1 MTIVERAKNI
11 CLSPD
16 NEWTVIAAE
25 TTSTGGLLTG
35 YVVPLAAV
43 GAVAGF
49 IGGSFVGRS
58 MPFLGTYR
66 VPLVSGIVVAAF
78 SVVMAVV
85 GVFVLSL
92 VINALAPTFGGEKN
106 SAQAFKVAVYSYT
119 PAWVAGVL
127 QILPSLTVLIVLA
140 ALWALYLLYLGLPR
154 LMKCPQDKAM
164 GYTVVVVLCAIV
176 MMVVISTVT
185 VAIGGAGMMGAGA
198 LSRSITGTDPSRS
211 ITGTDAL
218 SRIMGGGA
226 AAPSSEV
233 QFDKNSPMGKLQALG
248 KKLEESGKKM
258 DAAEKSGDTA
268 GQVAAAFDGLGTLLG
283 GGRHVDPVPIDQLR
297 PFVPETFAGLP
308 KTSSN
313 AEKNGF
319 GGLAVSKAE
328 ATYSDKAGKSVTLE
342 VSDSGGVSGLVGLAG
357 WAGVQGEKEDDY
369 MSERTQKVGGRL
381 VHEKL
386 SKKGGDNEFGIVL
399 GDRFM
404 VSATGRG
411 VDLNTLKAA
420 VAGMDLGKLE
430 SMKDVG
436 VQK

>member
-1 MTIVERAKNI
+1 
-11 CLSPD
+11 
-16 NEWTVIAAE
+16 
-25 TTSTGGLLTG
+25 
-35 YVVPLAAV
+35 
-43 GAVAGF
+43 
-49 IGGSFVGRS
+49 
-58 MPFLGTYR
+58 
-66 VPLVSGIVVAAF
+66 
-78 SVVMAVV
+78 
-85 GVFVLSL
+85 
-92 VINALAPTFGGEKN
+92 
-106 SAQAFKVAVYSYT
+106 
-119 PAWVAGVL
+119 
-127 QILPSLTVLIVLA
+127 
-140 ALWALYLLYLGLPR
+140 
-154 LMKCPQDKAM
+154 
-164 GYTVVVVLCAIV
+164 VVVLCAIV
-176 MMVVISTVT
+176 MMVVITV
-185 VAIGGAGMMGAGA
+185 VGGAIGGAGMIGAGA

-218 SRIMGGGA
+218 SRIMGGGT

-283 GGRHVDPVPIDQLR
+283 GGRHVDPVAIDQLR

-386 SKKGGDNEFGIVL
+386 SKKGGQNEFGIVL

-404 VSATGRG
+404 VSATGQG

-420 VAGMDLGKLE
+420 VAGLDLGKLE

>member
-16 NEWTVIAAE
+16 KEWTVIAAE
-25 TTSTGGLLTG
+25 TTSTGSLLTG

-43 GAVAGF
+43 GAVAGL
-49 IGGSFVGRS
+49 IGGSLVGRS
-58 MPFLGTYR
+58 LGFLGTYR
-66 VPLVSGIVVAAF
+66 VPLVTGVVVAAF

-92 VINALAPTFGGEKN
+92 VINALAPSFGGEKN

-176 MMVVISTVT
+176 MGVVITV
-185 VAIGGAGMMGAGA
+185 VMGAIGGAGMIGAGA
-198 LSRSITGTDPSRS
+198 LSRGTTGTDPLSRA
-211 ITGTDAL
+211 TDAL
-218 SRIMGGGA
+218 SRSMGGGGA
-226 AAPSSEV
+226 APSSSI
-233 QFDKNSPMGKLQALG
+233 QFDKDSPMGKLEALG

-283 GGRHVDPVPIDQLR
+283 GGRHVDPVAIDQLK

-319 GGLAVSKAE
+319 AGLAVSKAE
-328 ATYSDKAGKSVTLE
+328 ATYGDRAEKSITLE
-342 VSDSGGVSGLVGLAG
+342 VSDSGGMSGLVGLAG
-357 WAGVQGEKEDDY
+357 WVGVQGEKEDDY
-369 MSERTQKVGGRL
+369 GSEKTQKIGGRL
-381 VHEKL
+381 VHEKI
-386 SKKGGDNEFGIVL
+386 SKKSGGENEFGIVL

-404 VSATGRG
+404 VSAKGRG
-411 VDLNTLKAA
+411 VDINTLKAA
-420 VAGMDLGKLE
+420 VAGLDLGKLE
-430 SMKDVG
+430 AMKDVG
-436 VQK
+436 AQK